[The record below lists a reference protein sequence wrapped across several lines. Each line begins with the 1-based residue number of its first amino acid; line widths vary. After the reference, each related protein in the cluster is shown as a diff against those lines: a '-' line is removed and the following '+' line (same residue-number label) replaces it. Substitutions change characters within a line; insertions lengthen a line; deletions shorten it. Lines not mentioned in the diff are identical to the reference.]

1 MLCLHRR
8 RSLAPPRALLR
19 LLPRRGRPLTALL
32 APLFRR
38 RRLRV
43 RPPLIRLG
51 PLVVGFETVFEAVAR
66 CCPVR
71 Q

>member
-32 APLFRR
+32 ALLF

-66 CCPVR
+66 RCPVR
-71 Q
+71 H